1 MSRYEVVCWSI
12 NAVPLFL
19 ACPEASSS
27 SWSETRPTNRQRSH
41 LLEYTRQI
49 GKKDRGNSHK
59 HDYFSLFFRYTDT
72 WSYEKPCFSG
82 DCERVILFKGVF
94 QHIQEEV
101 ILY

>member
-1 MSRYEVVCWSI
+1 MLSHSFLPARRHL
-12 NAVPLFL
+12 PL
-19 ACPEASSS
+19 PGRKRV
-27 SWSETRPTNRQRSH
+27 RPIDNGVIF
-41 LLEYTRQI
+41 LEYTRQI

-59 HDYFSLFFRYTDT
+59 HDYFSHFFRYTDT